1 MKSKAQLKREQD
13 LINSLTS
20 KMNSQLKTFKNT
32 YIGDYV
38 NYQVSQISKIATA
51 FDNLDIE
58 EVKADVIGK
67 DYYETASSEKY
78 TRTQMSLFCMGR
90 NERRFGHDKSI
101 TKINTNAIER
111 AKQEMSIIECLKV
124 EFYAEA
130 NKSYEVKLEKL
141 VLKMASSDIDF
152 NGYRGINIDFVGD
165 RGHEFEIL
173 VYPKTRVPSCVGGIG
188 TDEPFREFTMEEM
201 KQAEIDA
208 TEKFFHA
215 RMIYACGEIKA
226 PHFRFITTT
235 RKNYR

>member
-13 LINSLTS
+13 LINSLTR
-20 KMNSQLKTFKNT
+20 KMNSQLMTFKNT
-32 YIGDYV
+32 YIGDFV
-38 NYQVSQISKIATA
+38 NYQVSQIKRIATA
-51 FDNLDIE
+51 FDSLDIE

-67 DYYETASSEKY
+67 DFYKVAEFGNY
-78 TRTQMSLFCMGR
+78 TNAQKSLFCMDR
-90 NERRFGHDKSI
+90 HDRRFGYDQSI

-111 AKQEMSIIECLKV
+111 AKKEMSIIECLKV

-130 NKSYEVKLEKL
+130 NRSYEAKLEKL
-141 VLKMASSDIDF
+141 VLKMATSGIDF
-152 NGYRGINIDFVGD
+152 DSIMGLNIDFVKD

-173 VYPKTRVPSCVGGIG
+173 VYPKTRIRRWDGNVQL
-188 TDEPFREFTMEEM
+188 TDEQM

>member
-13 LINSLTS
+13 LINSLTRR
-20 KMNSQLKTFKNT
+20 MNSQLMTFKNT

-38 NYQVSQISKIATA
+38 NYQVSQIRKIATA

-58 EVKADVIGK
+58 EVKADVIGENYFELAGSK
-67 DYYETASSEKY
+67 KY
-78 TRTQMSLFCMGR
+78 TKSQMSLFCMDRYNRQYG
-90 NERRFGHDKSI
+90 NDKSI
-101 TKINTNAIER
+101 TRINTNAIER

-130 NKSYEVKLEKL
+130 NRSYEAKLEKL
-141 VLKMASSDIDF
+141 VLKMATSGIDF
-152 NGYRGINIDFVGD
+152 DTIMGLNIDFVKD

-173 VYPKTRVPSCVGGIG
+173 VYPKTRIRRWDGDVQL
-188 TDEPFREFTMEEM
+188 TDEQM

-208 TEKFFHA
+208 TEQFFHA

>member
-13 LINSLTS
+13 LINSLTRR
-20 KMNSQLKTFKNT
+20 MNSQLMTFKNT

-38 NYQVSQISKIATA
+38 NYQVSQIRKIATA

-58 EVKADVIGK
+58 EVKADVIGENYFELAGSK
-67 DYYETASSEKY
+67 KY
-78 TRTQMSLFCMGR
+78 TKSQMSLFCMDRYNRQYG
-90 NERRFGHDKSI
+90 NDKSI

-130 NKSYEVKLEKL
+130 NRSYEAKLEKL
-141 VLKMASSDIDF
+141 VLKMATSGIDF
-152 NGYRGINIDFVGD
+152 DTIMGLNIDFVKD

-173 VYPKTRVPSCVGGIG
+173 VYPKTRIRRWDGDVQL
-188 TDEPFREFTMEEM
+188 TDEQM

-208 TEKFFHA
+208 TEQFFHA

>member
-13 LINSLTS
+13 LINSLTRR
-20 KMNSQLKTFKNT
+20 MNSQLMTFKNT

-38 NYQVSQISKIATA
+38 NYQVSQIRKIATA

-58 EVKADVIGK
+58 EVKADVIGENYFELAGSK
-67 DYYETASSEKY
+67 KY
-78 TRTQMSLFCMGR
+78 TKSQMSLFCMDRYNRQYG
-90 NERRFGHDKSI
+90 NDKSI

-130 NKSYEVKLEKL
+130 NRSYEAKLEKL
-141 VLKMASSDIDF
+141 VLKMATSGIDF
-152 NGYRGINIDFVGD
+152 DSIMGLNIDFVKD

-173 VYPKTRVPSCVGGIG
+173 VYPKTRIRRWDGDVQL
-188 TDEPFREFTMEEM
+188 TDEQM

-208 TEKFFHA
+208 TEQFFHA

>member
-1 MKSKAQLKREQD
+1 MKSKAQLKREKD
-13 LINSLTS
+13 LINSLTRR
-20 KMNSQLKTFKNT
+20 MNSQLMTFKNT

-38 NYQVSQISKIATA
+38 NYQVSEISKIATA
-51 FDNLDIE
+51 FDNWDME
-58 EVKADVIGK
+58 EVKAHVIGK
-67 DYYETASSEKY
+67 DYYETSASEVY
-78 TRTQMSLFCMGR
+78 TRSQMRLFRMDR
-90 NERRFGHDKSI
+90 HTPFYDYDKSI
-101 TKINTNAIER
+101 TSIDTNAIER
-111 AKQEMSIIECLKV
+111 AKKEMSLIECLKV

-130 NKSYEVKLEKL
+130 NRSYEAKLEKL
-141 VLKMASSDIDF
+141 VLKMATSEIDF
-152 NGYRGINIDFVGD
+152 DSIMGLNIDFVKD

-173 VYPKTRVPSCVGGIG
+173 VYPKTRIRRWDGDVEL
-188 TDEPFREFTMEEM
+188 TDEQM

>member
-1 MKSKAQLKREQD
+1 MKSKAQSKREQD
-13 LINSLTS
+13 LINSLTR

-78 TRTQMSLFCMGR
+78 TGTQMSLFCMDR
-90 NERRFGHDKSI
+90 NDRRFGYDQSI

-111 AKQEMSIIECLKV
+111 AKNEMSIIECLKV

-141 VLKMASSDIDF
+141 VLKMATSGIDF
-152 NGYRGINIDFVGD
+152 DGYNGINIDFVGD

-173 VYPKTRVPSCVGGIG
+173 VFPKTRINRWDGDVQL
-188 TDEPFREFTMEEM
+188 TDEQM